1 MSGVQDDLEL
11 LTACFHLRVLGLQ
24 ACPLH
29 HIMLHQG
36 LGPGTLPTE
45 LHPSPECTSNLYMIN
60 ESTVSCELGSH
71 AFYIHCIPSFERNVH
86 IHGGPY
92 WATPSILWHRP
103 FTESGA
109 HWLAELT
116 GQHSPVLRSQLWSTR
131 HVSYTSSEYP
141 ALQVLS
147 LLSKSFTHWAV
158 SQLCLHF
165 LTPTRAMLDLSHWG
179 LWRGIFPCASKTVTL
194 RCVSHYTAPQ
204 TNTA

>member
-1 MSGVQDDLEL
+1 MVYVISS
-11 LTACFHLRVLGLQ
+11 RVDCWT
-24 ACPLH
+24 CPLH

-116 GQHSPVLRSQLWSTR
+116 GQHAPVLRSQLWSTR
-131 HVSYTSSEYP
+131 HVSYTGPLTSQQVVYP
-141 ALQVLS
+141 LS
-147 LLSKSFTHWAV
+147 
-158 SQLCLHF
+158 CLPTLPAF
-165 LTPTRAMLDLSHWG
+165 LDP
-179 LWRGIFPCASKTVTL
+179 
-194 RCVSHYTAPQ
+194 
-204 TNTA
+204 